1 MSDQPPIALLC
12 SFSGAGGV
20 ERMMAHLA
28 TGLLA
33 LGERVDVLLV
43 KARGPHL
50 ETLPP
55 QVRLVHLGRHHGT
68 SLLSLLRYLHDNR
81 PKALLAAKHRGMIL
95 AACARAL
102 GERTPMAG
110 RLGTAPLASMAS
122 RNALWRFTQR
132 LGMRWAYRR
141 LDALVAVS
149 QGVAGELQAVMGRMN
164 LPIVALPNPVVSEA
178 FLETAHAPCP
188 HPWLEAAEPCLLAIG
203 RLTPQK
209 DMATLLEAMA
219 LVSSRH
225 KVRLLILGD
234 GPLRAAL
241 EQQRERLGLDEVVQ
255 FVGFAPHP
263 AAYLARARLFV
274 LPSRWEGSPNALT
287 EALALGCPVVATD
300 CPHGP
305 RELLRDGTIGRL
317 VPVGD
322 VAALAKAISA
332 ALHEAVDRSI
342 LRQAV
347 LPHHVLAASAAYR
360 GLLLDM
366 VTTSHGV
373 QLESS

>member
-1 MSDQPPIALLC
+1 MSEQAPIALLC

-28 TGLLA
+28 SGLLA
-33 LGERVDVLLV
+33 HGERVDVLLV
-43 KARGPHL
+43 KARSPHL

-55 QVRLVHLGRHHGT
+55 GVRRIHLGSHHAT
-68 SLLSLLRYLHDNR
+68 SLLPLLRYLHANR
-81 PKALLAAKHRGMIL
+81 PRALLAAKHRGMML

-110 RLGTAPLASMAS
+110 RLGTAPLASMVS
-122 RNALWRFTQR
+122 RNTAWRFTQR
-132 LGMRWAYRR
+132 LGMRWAYSR

-149 QGVAGELQAVMGRMN
+149 QGVAGELQAAMGRMN
-164 LPIVALPNPVVSEA
+164 LPIMVLPNPVVSDA
-178 FLETAHAPCP
+178 FLEAASLPCP
-188 HPWLEAAEPCLLAIG
+188 HPWLEATEPCLVAIG

-219 LVSSRH
+219 LVRSRH
-225 KVRLLILGD
+225 KARLLILGD
-234 GPLRAAL
+234 GPLRMAL
-241 EQQRERLGLDEVVQ
+241 EQQRKRLGLDEVVQ
-255 FVGFAPHP
+255 FVGFAAHP

-274 LPSRWEGSPNALT
+274 LSSRWEGSPNALT

-305 RELLRDGTIGRL
+305 RELLRDGALGRL

-322 VAALAKAISA
+322 VTALAGAIST
-332 ALHEAVDRSI
+332 ALGETVDRSA
-342 LRQAV
+342 LQQAV
-347 LPHHVLAASAAYR
+347 LPHHVLAASAGY
-360 GLLLDM
+360 LEMLLDLAA
-366 VTTSHGV
+366 TRHGV
-373 QLESS
+373 QVEST

>member
-1 MSDQPPIALLC
+1 MSEQAPIALLC

-33 LGERVDVLLV
+33 HGDRVDMLLV
-43 KARGPHL
+43 KTRSPHL
-50 ETLPP
+50 EILPP
-55 QVRLVHLGRHHGT
+55 GVRRIYLGSHHAT
-68 SLLSLLRYLHDNR
+68 SLLPLLRYLRENK
-81 PKALLAAKHRGMIL
+81 PKALLAAKHRGMML

-102 GERTPMAG
+102 GARTPMAG
-110 RLGTAPLASMAS
+110 RLGTAPLASMTS
-122 RNALWRFTQR
+122 RNAVWRLTQR
-132 LGMRWAYRR
+132 LGMRWAYSR

-149 QGVAGELQAVMGRMN
+149 QGVAGELQDAVGRMN
-164 LPIVALPNPVVSEA
+164 LPIMVLPNPVVSEA
-178 FLETAHAPCP
+178 FLEAASLPCP
-188 HPWLEAAEPCLLAIG
+188 HPWLEATEPCLVAIG

-234 GPLRAAL
+234 GPLRTAL
-241 EQQRERLGLDEVVQ
+241 EQQRKRLGLDEVVQ

-274 LPSRWEGSPNALT
+274 LSSRWEGSPNALT

-305 RELLRDGTIGRL
+305 RELLQDGSLGRL
-317 VPVGD
+317 VPMGEARALAEAIT
-322 VAALAKAISA
+322 AALG
-332 ALHEAVDRSI
+332 EVVDRYG
-342 LRQAV
+342 LQQTV
-347 LPHHVLAASAAYR
+347 LPHHVLSASANYR
-360 GLLLDM
+360 GLLLDLNA
-366 VTTSHGV
+366 TRQGV
-373 QLESS
+373 QVEAN